1 MAHKPCCGFRYSLK
15 QRTMPSGVAYHPGAL
30 LLVFVEL
37 FEHFAVH
44 LFAVDESVHLEIVL
58 KTAEIKVGAACS
70 AEFLIDN
77 DGFGV
82 QHPAIVKVEL
92 DACLETF
99 FDIGERRI
107 GESL

>member
-1 MAHKPCCGFRYSLK
+1 
-15 QRTMPSGVAYHPGAL
+15 MPSGVAYHPGAL

-37 FEHFAVH
+37 FEHFAVY
-44 LFAVDESVHLEIVL
+44 LFAVDESIHLKIVL

-107 GESL
+107 SESL